1 MVHRLDPVTSAR
13 DVERVPQARR
23 AAAVAVAVA
32 ALSAAASQLGELAAD
47 LHRRQRSA
55 EAEIIETGVLMAGD
69 PGLHERVIAAIEVEG
84 RPAADAILAATAS
97 FAQALAGL
105 DSPVLAARAA
115 DVRSLGR
122 RAARIASAGTA
133 TATGTDGEAARGGDT
148 VLVADDLGPADVAEL
163 GSEVRAIALS
173 GGGATAHAA
182 IVARSLGLPAVV
194 GTGGALLRVPE
205 GTCVVVDG
213 SAGTVVVD
221 PSRNVLEAAGGTATS
236 ARRLRDQ
243 AIAARDL
250 PSVTSD
256 GHLVHVLANVSSPVE
271 VTRALDEGAEG
282 VGLLRTELGLLEVEA
297 WPSVEDH
304 RRMLAPILRLL
315 AGRAATVRLL
325 DFGGDK
331 LPPFLAGHTGRGV
344 QLLREAPQALSDQL
358 QAILSA
364 GAPTDLGVLIPM
376 VIEPDDVSF
385 VRGRLN
391 PLLEG
396 DHSRAGV
403 RVGAMVEVPAAVAM
417 VRLLAPLVDFL
428 SIGTNDL
435 THFHLGLER
444 STGRPAPAHHP
455 AVLGLIKQTVDA
467 AREVGVPVAVCGEA
481 ASHPVAMPLLV
492 GLGVEELSVGAARV
506 GEVRRWVRL
515 LERSRCAD
523 VVERALAAESASDVE
538 RLSAPLRDSLGVG

>member
-1 MVHRLDPVTSAR
+1 VT
-13 DVERVPQARR
+13 V
-23 AAAVAVAVA
+23 
-32 ALSAAASQLGELAAD
+32 
-47 LHRRQRSA
+47 
-55 EAEIIETGVLMAGD
+55 
-69 PGLHERVIAAIEVEG
+69 
-84 RPAADAILAATAS
+84 
-97 FAQALAGL
+97 
-105 DSPVLAARAA
+105 
-115 DVRSLGR
+115 
-122 RAARIASAGTA
+122 
-133 TATGTDGEAARGGDT
+133 
-148 VLVADDLGPADVAEL
+148 
-163 GSEVRAIALS
+163 
-173 GGGATAHAA
+173 
-182 IVARSLGLPAVV
+182 
-194 GTGGALLRVPE
+194 
-205 GTCVVVDG
+205 
-213 SAGTVVVD
+213 
-221 PSRNVLEAAGGTATS
+221 
-236 ARRLRDQ
+236 
-243 AIAARDL
+243 
-250 PSVTSD
+250 D
-256 GHLVHVLANVSSPVE
+256 GHLVHVLANVSSPAE

-455 AVLGLIKQTVDA
+455 AVLRLIKQTVDS

-481 ASHPVAMPLLV
+481 ASHAVAMPLLV

-538 RLSAPLRDSLGVG
+538 RLSAALRDSLGVG